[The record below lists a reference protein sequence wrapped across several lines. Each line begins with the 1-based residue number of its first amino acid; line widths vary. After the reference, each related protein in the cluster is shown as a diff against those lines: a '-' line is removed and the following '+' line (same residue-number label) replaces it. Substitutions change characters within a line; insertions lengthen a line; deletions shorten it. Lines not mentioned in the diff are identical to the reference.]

1 MSVFITGSGPAGLT
15 AALYCS
21 RANLKTFVFSSPE
34 EASLLQKTVC
44 IENFPGFD
52 CISGY
57 DLLEKIKKQSE
68 RYGAYFIDN
77 PVDAYSFRDEIKVKY
92 KNYWY
97 RTDALIIAN
106 GSYPRWLNLKDED
119 KFREGGGISTCA
131 VCDGPLFKGKI
142 VYIVGGGDTAAE
154 DALFLSRFAKE
165 VYIVLRG
172 EKMRASTILQE
183 RIKENKKIKILY
195 NTIVKEYIG
204 KESSGR
210 LMLTGLVLDMKGNI
224 FTVDADGLFIA
235 IGHVP
240 NTKLLVNTGLELDEQ
255 GYIIVRN
262 FVETNIKGVFAAG
275 DVHDKIFRQ
284 AIVASGF
291 GCMAA
296 MKAYKYIQEH
306 KQS

>member
-77 PVDAYSFRDEIKVKY
+77 PVDAYSFRDGIKVKY